1 MRRSFIAAA
10 GQVQPDHRI
19 GIDYPQAIHT
29 FWREINRSFG
39 PGGRDEEH
47 GRVLGSGKSIPRV
60 TDMSE
65 VASSFDY
72 VAAEYEIRSDLGAA
86 YQRVWEKIA
95 APGNWWNGED
105 RVAIAAEAR
114 EAYNCDLCKQRKQAL
129 SPFSVK
135 GAHNSQ
141 SKLPDAAVDAVHR
154 LTTDASRLTR
164 RWLSELVNDG
174 VSIEQYVE
182 LLGIVVAVVSI
193 DGFHRAMGI
202 ELEQLPIPKSG
213 TPDRYRPKSAVQ
225 GDAWVPTIS
234 AKTADGDESDLYD
247 GSKQTGNVISAMSV
261 VPDSVRLLKELSA
274 VQYLKMHEVANP
286 AKNGNRK
293 ISRAQMELL
302 AGRVSALSDCFY

>member
-1 MRRSFIAAA
+1 M
-10 GQVQPDHRI
+10 
-19 GIDYPQAIHT
+19 
-29 FWREINRSFG
+29 
-39 PGGRDEEH
+39 
-47 GRVLGSGKSIPRV
+47 
-60 TDMSE
+60 
-65 VASSFDY
+65 
-72 VAAEYEIRSDLGAA
+72 
-86 YQRVWEKIA
+86 
-95 APGNWWNGED
+95 
-105 RVAIAAEAR
+105 
-114 EAYNCDLCKQRKQAL
+114 
-129 SPFSVK
+129 
-135 GAHNSQ
+135 
-141 SKLPDAAVDAVHR
+141 
-154 LTTDASRLTR
+154 
-164 RWLSELVNDG
+164 NDG